1 MNKQLRNAIYTRS
14 RLRKKA
20 NKTGSESDIS
30 KYKKQRNLVKY
41 LNHMTKKLYYKSLDP
56 QKLDMNRKFWKTF
69 KPFFSNNYTPSEKMI
84 IVDKNSVLS
93 DDKLIAECVNDY
105 FVNVT
110 QTLNIMKW
118 PEQDPSIKTDD
129 FVLNAI
135 RKYSNHPSII
145 AIKSNVAITGNT
157 FNFEHIVPEEVLK
170 KVKQLDP
177 SKSTSGGIPTKII
190 KDTID
195 TCNNKITDCFNAS
208 INECSF
214 PNAMKLGDVTP
225 VFKKDDKT
233 CKKDYRPICLLTP
246 LSKVFERILG
256 HQINPFMN
264 DKLSPKLCGFRKGYS
279 TQHALLNLLGNWR
292 GHLDNKEIIG
302 VILCD
307 LSKAFDTLPH
317 DLLIAKLEAYGFSY
331 DSPPLIYDYLT
342 NRKQRC
348 KVGSEYSTWQEVQDG
363 VPQGSVLGPLLFNI
377 FINDFFYFIHE
388 SDVCNFA
395 DDNSIYTSG
404 KTIEEVTC
412 KLERDMKIAMQWFRD
427 NSMAANP
434 KKFQLMFLGTKN
446 IVKKCLNIDG
456 NKCISTT
463 SILLLGINIDW
474 KLSFNNHVNVICS
487 KAATKLKALYRL
499 RSNLT
504 SAQKVILYNC
514 FIRSLFN
521 YCPVVWMFC
530 GKTANAN
537 INNIQRKALQTLYND
552 FNSSYDDLLQ
562 KGNHL
567 TIHDMNKC
575 HLLVEVYKC
584 IHNINPPFLNTFEQK
599 YTNRNLRI
607 KNLLKLPKA
616 STKSW
621 GLHSFSYRGSRSW
634 NDLPDDIKELN
645 SVVRFKSSLKDIDL
659 VCTCHLCTE

>member
-1 MNKQLRNAIYTRS
+1 M
-14 RLRKKA
+14 
-20 NKTGSESDIS
+20 
-30 KYKKQRNLVKY
+30 
-41 LNHMTKKLYYKSLDP
+41 
-56 QKLDMNRKFWKTF
+56 
-69 KPFFSNNYTPSEKMI
+69 
-84 IVDKNSVLS
+84 
-93 DDKLIAECVNDY
+93 
-105 FVNVT
+105 
-110 QTLNIMKW
+110 
-118 PEQDPSIKTDD
+118 
-129 FVLNAI
+129 
-135 RKYSNHPSII
+135 
-145 AIKSNVAITGNT
+145 
-157 FNFEHIVPEEVLK
+157 
-170 KVKQLDP
+170 
-177 SKSTSGGIPTKII
+177 
-190 KDTID
+190 
-195 TCNNKITDCFNAS
+195 
-208 INECSF
+208 
-214 PNAMKLGDVTP
+214 
-225 VFKKDDKT
+225 
-233 CKKDYRPICLLTP
+233 
-246 LSKVFERILG
+246 
-256 HQINPFMN
+256 
-264 DKLSPKLCGFRKGYS
+264 
-279 TQHALLNLLGNWR
+279 
-292 GHLDNKEIIG
+292 
-302 VILCD
+302 
-307 LSKAFDTLPH
+307 
-317 DLLIAKLEAYGFSY
+317 AK
-331 DSPPLIYDYLT
+331 LIYDYLT

-487 KAATKLKALYRL
+487 KAAAKLKALYRL
-499 RSNLT
+499 RSKLT
-504 SAQKVILYNC
+504 SAQKVILYNS

-645 SVVRFKSSLKDIDL
+645 SVVRFKPPSKTLI
-659 VCTCHLCTE
+659 